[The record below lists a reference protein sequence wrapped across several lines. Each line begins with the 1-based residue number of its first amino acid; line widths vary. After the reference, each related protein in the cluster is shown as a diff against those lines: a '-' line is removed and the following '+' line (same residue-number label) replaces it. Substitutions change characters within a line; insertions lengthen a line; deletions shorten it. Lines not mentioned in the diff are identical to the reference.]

1 MATFVPFK
9 TFLDTAFWR
18 EVNKKKLHDWK
29 LDESPKEI
37 YSQLSLYDTKGSECA
52 LSLSHDSFTSSLE
65 ASNGLSISGSL
76 ILYNTRESFKAAA
89 TTNSREELM
98 ELKTTKIWDAVQ
110 SRSWLQNPQLLNTFF
125 IIAFADLKK
134 FHYIYKTCVPALIF
148 PKEIQQEI
156 VPLTAYNA
164 NESNLFTHHEKTSS
178 PVFLLS
184 NVSNEILD
192 LPQLENNNNPDEI
205 IIVIADPCPVSS
217 SAGWLVRNVLAAV
230 AQLHPSWT
238 YCNIISLRSAGSV
251 GFKFSWVSSEGLQ
264 SGVPR
269 SSGWEMHY
277 SADLKKYFDPKIM
290 MEESVDLN
298 LKLIKWRLNPD
309 LELERYSNLKV
320 LILGAGTIGCNLA
333 RGIVPWGVRHISF
346 VDNSTVSYSNP
357 VRQSLSEF
365 EDARLGR
372 GKAETAV
379 AALQRIFPSVQAT
392 AHRLTVPMPG
402 HTIDEKEEEQLQ
414 KDIEKLEQL
423 VKDHD
428 VVFLALDS
436 REARWL
442 PTVLACKH
450 RKMAISVAIG
460 FDTYV
465 IIRHGIGSRKD
476 SVSDDSN
483 SEAVPY
489 SQLSCYFCSDVTA
502 PGNSTSDRTLDQ
514 QCTVSRPGT
523 SMIVSGLAVEL
534 LASVLQYPN
543 PLETPASLDDNT
555 TLLGAAPHQ
564 IRGFLNRF
572 QQIHPIVKRFERCVA
587 CGDSIADQYQ
597 QNGWKFVRD
606 VMNSP
611 KRLEEVTG
619 LDELQDSVDA
629 IDIDFD
635 DDESVV
641 SN

>member
-9 TFLDTAFWR
+9 TFLDTAFWKQ
-18 EVNKKKLHDWK
+18 VNKKKLQDWK
-29 LDESPKEI
+29 LDESPI
-37 YSQLSLYDTKGSECA
+37 AVSSQLSLYDTKGNTCV
-52 LSLSHDSFTSSLE
+52 LSLSHDSFTSPPENSKDLTF
-65 ASNGLSISGSL
+65 SGRL
-76 ILYNTRESFKAAA
+76 LLFNTTESFKAAA
-89 TTNSREELM
+89 STNSREELI
-98 ELKTTKIWDAVQ
+98 EDDAAKIWDAIK
-110 SRSWLQNPQLLNTFF
+110 SRSWLQDPRLLNTFS

-134 FHYIYKTCVPALIF
+134 FQYIHKTCVPALLY
-148 PKEIQQEI
+148 PKNIQQELI
-156 VPLTAYNA
+156 PITAD
-164 NESNLFTHHEKTSS
+164 ESSLFAYHEKTSS
-178 PVFLLS
+178 PVFLFSKISQEILELS
-184 NVSNEILD
+184 N
-192 LPQLENNNNPDEI
+192 LEKHENPDEI
-205 IIVIADPCPVSS
+205 IIVIADPCPIST
-217 SAGWLVRNVLAAV
+217 SAGWLARNVLAGV
-230 AQLHPSWT
+230 AHLRPSWT
-238 YCNIISLRSAGSV
+238 YCHMISLRSSGSIEL
-251 GFKFSWVSSEGLQ
+251 KFSWSDTSSEE
-264 SGVPR
+264 SKSSVPR
-269 SSGWEMHY
+269 SSGWETHY
-277 SADLKKYFDPKIM
+277 TTDLKKLFDPKIL

-298 LKLIKWRLNPD
+298 LNLIKWRLNPD
-309 LELERYSNLKV
+309 LELERYSKLKV

-333 RGIVPWGVRHISF
+333 RGILPWGVRHISF
-346 VDNSTVSYSNP
+346 VDNSSVSYSNP

-379 AALQRIFPSVQAT
+379 AALKRIFPSVQAT
-392 AHRLTVPMPG
+392 AHQLTVPMPG
-402 HTIDEKEEEQLQ
+402 HTIERKDEGQLEKDVEQ
-414 KDIEKLEQL
+414 LEQL
-423 VKDHD
+423 VKEHD
-428 VVFLALDS
+428 VIFLALDS

-450 RKMAISVAIG
+450 KKIAISVAIG

-476 SVSDDSN
+476 SMPDETDS
-483 SEAVPY
+483 ETIPY

-534 LASVLQYPN
+534 LASVLQYSD
-543 PLETPASLDDNT
+543 PLKTPASLDDNT

-587 CGDSIADQYQ
+587 CGDMIAEQYQ
-597 QNGWKFVRD
+597 KDGWKFVRD

-619 LDELQDSVDA
+619 LDELQESVNE

-641 SN
+641 ST